1 MITRECVDILLEIS
15 EKGIYLEGALLK
27 VVIRGNTLD
36 DSDWIEYLKVASSR
50 DEIKSSERVE
60 LTQEAL
66 NQKSELER
74 AHKKIKQQYEL
85 LKKEKAKVEDDVC
98 TLEKNLKVLRE
109 KNQLKLMNNVVNI
122 CLRII
127 IGIGLS
133 CSIILVVMILFG
145 KQSDLV
151 ESTWSQSILLMLSN
165 SFSIIATIQGVKSIK
180 DN

>member
-1 MITRECVDILLEIS
+1 MMTRECIEILLEIS
-15 EKGIYLEGALLK
+15 DKGVYLEGALLK
-27 VVIRGNTLD
+27 VISKSNTLRD
-36 DSDWIEYLKVASSR
+36 EDWLEYLELAHDR
-50 DEIKSSERVE
+50 DDIKSKERVE

-66 NQKSELER
+66 NQKTELEK

-109 KNQLKLMNNVVNI
+109 KNQLKIMNNVVNI

-127 IGIGLS
+127 IGIGVS
-133 CSIILVVMILFG
+133 CSLILVFMLFFG

-180 DN
+180 EN

>member
-1 MITRECVDILLEIS
+1 MMTRECVEMLLEIS

-27 VVIRGNTLD
+27 VISKSNTLRD
-36 DSDWIEYLKVASSR
+36 EDWIGYLKLASER
-50 DEIKSSERVE
+50 DEIKSRERVE

-85 LKKEKAKVEDDVC
+85 LKTEKAKVEDDVC
-98 TLEKNLKVLRE
+98 NLEKNLKVLRE
-109 KNQLKLMNNVVNI
+109 KNQLKIMNNVVNI

-127 IGIGLS
+127 IGIGVS
-133 CSIILVVMILFG
+133 CSLILIIMLICG
-145 KQSDLV
+145 NQSDLV

-165 SFSIIATIQGVKSIK
+165 SFSIIATIQGVKSLK
-180 DN
+180 DS